1 MSNLDKINTIL
12 KRKVPVPQVESTI
25 EKINQEEILDIFKT
39 LETLLENSFA
49 KSYRDAGLILASI
62 HHNLF
67 ESAVYKN
74 SEKARLSLLFL
85 KSKFTQIANLTS
97 KSVGPFVYSYTKHWF
112 KLLLILESQANMYIK
127 WLAFEEGS
135 DLNEVIK
142 HIDEVLPDLENTSL
156 TGLADNT
163 NTTKDQLYQI
173 LTENNTT
180 DAGFLMMKFMYTL
193 MRESILDNKIESQ
206 QKLLQIQLQFPDI
219 ESIRAFDEIIYE
231 YGKNWYKI
239 SLQFKKWF
247 TNFSEKL
254 SQPENVKTIDRLW
267 KGQFWY
273 RIKGKRF
280 KIVVE
285 SWKTNHSNSN
295 TIINTVTNSFT

>member
-1 MSNLDKINTIL
+1 
-12 KRKVPVPQVESTI
+12 
-25 EKINQEEILDIFKT
+25 
-39 LETLLENSFA
+39 
-49 KSYRDAGLILASI
+49 
-62 HHNLF
+62 
-67 ESAVYKN
+67 
-74 SEKARLSLLFL
+74 
-85 KSKFTQIANLTS
+85 
-97 KSVGPFVYSYTKHWF
+97 
-112 KLLLILESQANMYIK
+112 
-127 WLAFEEGS
+127 
-135 DLNEVIK
+135 
-142 HIDEVLPDLENTSL
+142 
-156 TGLADNT
+156 
-163 NTTKDQLYQI
+163 
-173 LTENNTT
+173 
-180 DAGFLMMKFMYTL
+180 